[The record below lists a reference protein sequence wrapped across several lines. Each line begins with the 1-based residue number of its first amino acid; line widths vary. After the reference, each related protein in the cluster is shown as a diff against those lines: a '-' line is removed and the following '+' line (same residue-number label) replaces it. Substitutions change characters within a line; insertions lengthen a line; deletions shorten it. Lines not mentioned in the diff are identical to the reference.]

1 MTEVF
6 ALLSAQLCCFFTCA
20 GSAAVDQEAG
30 GIVALLAAGVEP
42 HCQPRARR
50 VLVFTAAL

>member
-6 ALLSAQLCCFFTCA
+6 ALLHCFFTCA
-20 GSAAVDQEAG
+20 GYAAVDQEAG

-50 VLVFTAAL
+50 VLVFIAAL